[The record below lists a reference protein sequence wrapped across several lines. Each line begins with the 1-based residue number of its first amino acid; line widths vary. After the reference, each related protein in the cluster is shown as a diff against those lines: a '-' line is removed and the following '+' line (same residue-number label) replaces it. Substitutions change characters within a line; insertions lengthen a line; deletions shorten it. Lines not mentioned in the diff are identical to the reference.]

1 MPRISQIL
9 NEVESQRLNVPKFQ
23 RGWVW
28 QKKQVREF
36 FNSLYHDYPV
46 GSLIVW
52 PTASAG
58 RALDSIIDGQQRL
71 TALYGVIHGKAP
83 SWIADEDTS
92 ALTGLMFHLDDQRFE
107 HATTRTAN
115 DPLWIDVSALFTKGH
130 EAWAAEYR
138 QRTGEDATAHYHIR
152 VARLLGVRDKQ
163 INVDK
168 LPEDVSPETAADVFK
183 IVNRA
188 GKSVSEGDLVLG
200 QLSLK
205 WDDAKRE
212 VNDALGSWRDGD
224 YAVSLEWLLHTMS
237 AVLEYRINFDAL
249 LRANTDDAIRSF
261 SIAKAETMNVLD
273 HVRDILGLDA
283 TTSTAINNG
292 LIVVVVDGV
301 VHRSKGALS
310 PNTRSLIGWWL
321 LSTLHGRWSGD
332 VRNRTNRDVGI
343 VAAGGGTGD
352 LLRELRSM
360 IPAQSSL
367 DLSTEGFGL
376 SKTSKPY
383 FLLVRTLT
391 RRRGAR
397 DLGSG
402 INLSF
407 DHMSPLSKLEAHH
420 IFPRRYLNQHGLER
434 AQIDQLANLAF
445 ITQRANLKIGA
456 KSPAEYLPELEA
468 RNPGVLESQWIPRD
482 PDLWTVNAY
491 PRFLEERSRLLANA
505 ANELLRSLIGE
516 DL

>member
-1 MPRISQIL
+1 
-9 NEVESQRLNVPKFQ
+9 
-23 RGWVW
+23 
-28 QKKQVREF
+28 
-36 FNSLYHDYPV
+36 
-46 GSLIVW
+46 
-52 PTASAG
+52 
-58 RALDSIIDGQQRL
+58 
-71 TALYGVIHGKAP
+71 
-83 SWIADEDTS
+83 
-92 ALTGLMFHLDDQRFE
+92 
-107 HATTRTAN
+107 
-115 DPLWIDVSALFTKGH
+115 
-130 EAWAAEYR
+130 
-138 QRTGEDATAHYHIR
+138 
-152 VARLLGVRDKQ
+152 
-163 INVDK
+163 
-168 LPEDVSPETAADVFK
+168 
-183 IVNRA
+183 
-188 GKSVSEGDLVLG
+188 
-200 QLSLK
+200 
-205 WDDAKRE
+205 
-212 VNDALGSWRDGD
+212 
-224 YAVSLEWLLHTMS
+224 
-237 AVLEYRINFDAL
+237 
-249 LRANTDDAIRSF
+249 
-261 SIAKAETMNVLD
+261 
-273 HVRDILGLDA
+273 
-283 TTSTAINNG
+283 
-292 LIVVVVDGV
+292 
-301 VHRSKGALS
+301 
-310 PNTRSLIGWWL
+310 
-321 LSTLHGRWSGD
+321 
-332 VRNRTNRDVGI
+332 
-343 VAAGGGTGD
+343 
-352 LLRELRSM
+352 M

-407 DHMSPLSKLEAHH
+407 DHMSPLSQLEAHH

>member
-28 QKKQVREF
+28 QRKQVREF

-83 SWIADEDTS
+83 LWIADEDTS

-107 HATTRTAN
+107 YATKNILN

-130 EAWAAEYR
+130 ESWAADY
-138 QRTGEDATAHYHIR
+138 QHRTGEDATAHYHIR
-152 VARLLGVRDKQ
+152 VARLLNIREKQ
-163 INVDK
+163 LNVDK
-168 LPEDVSPETAADVFK
+168 LPEDLSPKIAADVFK

-188 GKSVSEGDLVLG
+188 GKPVSEGDLVLG

-205 WDDAKRE
+205 WNDAKQE
-212 VNDALGSWRDGD
+212 IKDTLESWRDGD
-224 YAVSLEWLLHTMS
+224 YAVSLEWLLHAMS
-237 AVLEYRINFDAL
+237 AVLEHRINFEVL
-249 LRANTDDAIRSF
+249 LEANTDDTIRAF
-261 SIAKAETMNVLD
+261 SAVKTETTVVLD
-273 HVRDILGLDA
+273 HVRDTLGLDA

-292 LIVVVVDGV
+292 LIVVVVDGA
-301 VHRSKGALS
+301 VHGAKGAVP

-343 VAAGGGTGD
+343 VASGGSVGE
-352 LLRELRSM
+352 LLRELRHM
-360 IPAQSSL
+360 IPSQGSL
-367 DLSTEGFGL
+367 KLGTEGFGL
-376 SKTSKPY
+376 TKTSKPY
-383 FLLVRTLT
+383 FLLVRTLA

-402 INLSF
+402 LSLSF

-420 IFPRRYLNQHGLER
+420 IFPRRYLNQHGLKR
-434 AQIDQLANLAF
+434 AQIDKLANLAL
-445 ITQRANLKIGA
+445 ITQRANLRIGA

-482 PDLWTVNAY
+482 PKLWTVNAY

-505 ANELLRSLIGE
+505 ANEMLRALIGE

>member
-52 PTASAG
+52 PTSSAAH
-58 RALDSIIDGQQRL
+58 ALDSIIDGQQRL

-92 ALTGLMFHLDDQRFE
+92 ALTGLMFHLNDQRFE
-107 HATTRTAN
+107 YATSGIMS
-115 DPLWIDVSALFTKGH
+115 DPLWVDVSALFTKGH
-130 EAWAAEYR
+130 EAWATEY
-138 QRTGEDATAHYHIR
+138 QRRTDADAAANYHIR
-152 VARLLGVRDKQ
+152 VAKLLGIRDKQ

-188 GKSVSEGDLVLG
+188 GKPVSEGDLILG

-212 VNDALGSWRDGD
+212 IKNALESWRGGD
-224 YAVSLEWLLHTMS
+224 YAVSLEWLLHAMS
-237 AVLEYRINFDAL
+237 AVLEHRINFDAL
-249 LRANTDDAIRSF
+249 LRADTDNVTRSF
-261 SIAKAETMNVLD
+261 DIAKMETMAVLD
-273 HVRDILGLDA
+273 HVRDALGLDA

-292 LIVVVVDGV
+292 LIVLVVDKAA
-301 VHRSKGALS
+301 HRAKNEVSQ
-310 PNTRSLIGWWL
+310 NTRPRIGWWL

-343 VAAGGGTGD
+343 VTSEGGVGD

-360 IPAQSSL
+360 IPSQGSL
-367 DLSTEGFGL
+367 KLGTEGFGL
-376 SKTSKPY
+376 TKTSKPY
-383 FLLVRTLT
+383 YLLLRTLT

-402 INLSF
+402 LSLSF

-420 IFPRRYLNQHGLER
+420 IFPRHYLNRHGFAK
-434 AQIDQLANLAF
+434 AQIDQLANLAL
-445 ITQRANLKIGA
+445 ITQRANLKIGS

-468 RNPGVLESQWIPRD
+468 GNPGVLESQWIPKD
-482 PDLWTVNAY
+482 PKLWTAKAY
-491 PRFLEERSRLLANA
+491 PRFVEERSRLLADA
-505 ANELLRSLIGE
+505 ANDLLQDLIGE
-516 DL
+516 EL